1 VKAQFRILGGLR
13 AGQSETVAKSYIAV
27 GRHPLSDL
35 RFDAEG
41 DLDVS
46 TRHAQMM
53 WKDGR
58 YVLRDLE
65 SKNGTYVNGKR
76 IAGDQPLKDGDV
88 IQFGADGPSVEYHV
102 IVEAGDAV
110 AMPRTTGGSGG
121 GPQVLQARGS
131 LGGAGSPAPEPP
143 RGPRT
148 SMTSRIAFE
157 VAKQTAQLRRTTKVL
172 LVGLVLVT
180 GVFLFLQWR
189 GDRTRTELLGQLQ
202 LVEDSNRAVV
212 QQLQGQMQGLAQAL
226 TRAQN
231 QADQLRTQ
239 LEEGGGDPTTM
250 RQRIQEL
257 EDFQRR
263 LRAAASVD
271 FRQISEANQNAIVLL
286 VIEFSANERFT
297 GTGFAIDSQGTV
309 ITNKH
314 VLTGE
319 RFDRRPTRIA
329 VKFRGSRQW
338 FQGQFVGVAA
348 NADVGVLRVTIRGG
362 TPRVIGF
369 AETTS
374 EPRRGDP
381 VAIMGFPLGFDLP
394 MEGQGL
400 DAIAEPSLTAGTVS
414 KVIPNLIQVDGWGAP
429 GSSGS
434 PLFDREGRVI
444 GVLYGGAPG
453 TEGRVIFAA
462 PVSTVKA
469 TLNSLGLR

>member
-1 VKAQFRILGGLR
+1 VKAQFKILGGLR
-13 AGQSETVAKSYIAV
+13 AGQSDTVAKSYIAI

-65 SKNGTYVNGKR
+65 SKNGTYVNGTR
-76 IAGDQPLKDGDV
+76 ITGDQPLKNVDV

-102 IVEAGDAV
+102 IVEAGDEV
-110 AMPRTTGGSGG
+110 VVPTTYSGRAGG
-121 GPQVLQARGS
+121 GPQVMRASGS
-131 LGGAGSPAPEPP
+131 AGGGAMEARPPA
-143 RGPRT
+143 RT
-148 SMTSRIAFE
+148 SMTMRIAIE

-189 GDRTRTELLGQLQ
+189 GDRTRTELLSRLQ
-202 LVEDSNRAVV
+202 AVEDSNRTVV
-212 QQLQGQMQGLAQAL
+212 QQLQGRMEGLAQAL

-231 QADQLRTQ
+231 QADHLRDQ
-239 LEEGGGDPTTM
+239 LEEGGGDPTAM

-286 VIEFSANERFT
+286 VVEFGPTERFT
-297 GTGFAIDSQGTV
+297 GTGFAIDSQGTIV
-309 ITNKH
+309 TNKH
-314 VLTGE
+314 VLIGE
-319 RFDRRPTRIA
+319 RFDRRPIRIA
-329 VKFRGSRQW
+329 VKFRGSKQW
-338 FQGQFVGVAA
+338 FEGRFLGVAA
-348 NADVGVLRVTIRGG
+348 GADVGVLRVTVRGG

-369 AETTS
+369 AETS
-374 EPRRGDP
+374 GEPRRGDP
-381 VAIMGFPLGFDLP
+381 VAIMGYPLGFDLP
-394 MEGQGL
+394 MEGHGT
-400 DAIAEPSLTAGTVS
+400 DVVAEPSLTAGTVS
-414 KVIPNLIQVDGWGAP
+414 KVIPDLIQVDGWGAP

-453 TEGRVIFAA
+453 TEGRVIFATPA
-462 PVSTVKA
+462 AAVRATLSSLGVST
-469 TLNSLGLR
+469 R